1 MDYSQYSRIGRA
13 TELTGRD
20 RFIYRWLEILPGLL
34 SWGTLLAIIILSF
47 TNPDWMAIFI
57 IAFDIYWLIKTV
69 YLSTHLQFSFRQ
81 LKRNLKVNWLEELSK
96 LETSNYQLKTIK
108 SWQDIYHLVILPSY
122 KEGLEVITATLDG
135 LLQSSYPKNRMIVV
149 LAQDAR

>member
-1 MDYSQYSRIGRA
+1 MDYYQYSRIGRA

-34 SWGTLLAIIILSF
+34 SWGTLVAIIVLSF

-57 IAFDIYWLIKTV
+57 IAFDIYWLIKTL

-81 LKRNLKVNWLEELSK
+81 LKRNLRVDWLKQLTE
-96 LETSNYQLKTIK
+96 LKTK
-108 SWQDIYHLVILPSY
+108 NY
-122 KEGLEVITATLDG
+122 KL
-135 LLQSSYPKNRMIVV
+135 
-149 LAQDAR
+149 